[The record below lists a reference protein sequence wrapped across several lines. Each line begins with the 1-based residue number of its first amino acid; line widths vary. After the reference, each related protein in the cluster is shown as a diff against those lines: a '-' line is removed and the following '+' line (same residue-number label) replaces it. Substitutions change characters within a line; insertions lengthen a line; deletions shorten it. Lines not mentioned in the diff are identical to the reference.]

1 MYEDYGNSVK
11 TGSYPGE
18 CLEQAQKSNR
28 IPTTRERLTE
38 RKLML
43 EKHLVD
49 LNAALEA
56 LDKFP
61 EFEQIHNLL
70 TKAQL

>member
-1 MYEDYGNSVK
+1 MYDDSPATQG
-11 TGSYPGE
+11 YPIRPI
-18 CLEQAQKSNR
+18 EQAEKALR
-28 IPTTRERLTE
+28 VPTTRERLTE

-49 LNAALEA
+49 LNAALDA

-61 EFEQIHNLL
+61 EFEQIHDLL